1 MLNGNFILLEQLYE
15 LINFISWSKR
25 VVVYTVIVEDL
36 KTLYKALNPLET
48 NSIGLRG
55 HGLGPVA

>member
-15 LINFISWSKR
+15 LINFISWLKR

-36 KTLYKALNPLET
+36 KTL
-48 NSIGLRG
+48 
-55 HGLGPVA
+55 